1 MHCKGGADSDGKDK
15 RSAGKLQRTAIFSGA
30 AVSDVDCHISY
41 RGDHSLYRRYIL
53 IRGIPNL
60 SPEMFAWEYNTEN
73 VSMMPAIINTVLMVL
88 LVLLIAVPVG
98 IGAAIYLVE
107 YAKEEAN
114 W

>member
-1 MHCKGGADSDGKDK
+1 MEKIKGQLESYKEQPYSLVLRFLIWIATY
-15 RSAGKLQRTAIFSGA
+15 LTVAIT
-30 AVSDVDCHISY
+30 VSIV
-41 RGDHSLYRRYIL
+41 GYIL

-107 YAKEEAN
+107 YAKRGSKL
-114 W
+114 